1 MKEKFKKY
9 LEEHFRSI
17 QPTEAAMKY
26 RKDMLTKLLDREHEL
41 RIKGV
46 EGDELIFNMVI
57 DELGDFD
64 STLKDF
70 EKEQIKKGEL
80 KRTISGASIFAIC
93 LTILLAVCYLIV
105 GFATHIWHPTWL
117 IMVGGI
123 FVGVSVILAYFGIYK
138 SVKNKKYVLMRLSIA
153 IIEILASVFVFLLLQ
168 LAFHL
173 SGAWLT
179 FLAMVA
185 MIFGVDT
192 TLCFATNSKA
202 KWIELPIFVELFCV
216 MLYVILGIGLS
227 VLNGIDGWWH
237 PGWVLCLGGVVFAI
251 VEIVTL
257 VLLKS
262 KKSKKESG
270 KIHSKRVKV
279 DETYW
284 TKWDD

>member
-9 LEEHFRSI
+9 LEEHFRNI
-17 QPTEAAMKY
+17 QPTEAAMAY
-26 RKDMLTKLLDREHEL
+26 RKDMLTQLLDREHEL

-46 EGDELIFNMVI
+46 DGDDLIFSMVI

-64 STLKDF
+64 STLKNF

-80 KRTISGASIFAIC
+80 KRKISGASIFAIC
-93 LTILLAVCYLIV
+93 LTILLTACYLIV

-117 IMVGGI
+117 IMVGGM
-123 FVGVSVILAYFGIYK
+123 FVGASVILSYFGIYK
-138 SVKNKKYVLMRLSIA
+138 SVKSKKYILMRLSIA

-192 TLCFATNSKA
+192 ALSFVTKSKA
-202 KWIELPIFVELFCV
+202 RWIELPIFVEIFCV

-227 VLNGIDGWWH
+227 TLNGIGGWWH
-237 PGWVLCLGGVVFAI
+237 PGWVLCLGGVIFAI
-251 VEIVTL
+251 GEIVAL
-257 VLLKS
+257 VVIKTN
-262 KKSKKESG
+262 KSKKESG
-270 KIHSKRVKV
+270 TSHTKRVKV
-279 DETYW
+279 DEAYW